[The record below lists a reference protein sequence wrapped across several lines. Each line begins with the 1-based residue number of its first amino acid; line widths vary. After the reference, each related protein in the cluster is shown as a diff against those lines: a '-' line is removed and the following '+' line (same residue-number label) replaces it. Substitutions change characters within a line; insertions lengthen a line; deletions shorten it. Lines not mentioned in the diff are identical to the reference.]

1 MDSVKKVLIVRLSC
15 YPKLTDV
22 FLCIIHSFSVQKTS
36 EIPPEKFH
44 AGVVVK
50 ELASAQLSW
59 GDKGPNQLEE

>member
-1 MDSVKKVLIVRLSC
+1 MCFCVYSILSLF
-15 YPKLTDV
+15 K
-22 FLCIIHSFSVQKTS
+22 KTS

>member
-1 MDSVKKVLIVRLSC
+1 
-15 YPKLTDV
+15 V